1 MNQQPQALTVFNFQE
16 QETRITLIDGNPW
29 WLAID
34 VCTILDHSDVSMAVS
49 RLDEDEKLIQAMF
62 VSGQS
67 RQTWLVN
74 ESGLYHLIF
83 TSRKSE
89 AETFRRW
96 VTHEVLPAIRKTG
109 RYILPGQEQIEALAE
124 ITEMR
129 KELTRLRR
137 VFISDK
143 PYRVSSPR
151 EQLSLSDN
159 IIRLIR
165 RFAGRGKEAPTL
177 RQFGQ
182 YLKNVDASTLKSTLN
197 EMVAQGLIHEDSTY
211 KRTRYELI

>member
-109 RYILPGQEQIEALAE
+109 RYILPAGI
-124 ITEMR
+124 
-129 KELTRLRR
+129 
-137 VFISDK
+137 ISQRAIK
-143 PYRVSSPR
+143 
-151 EQLSLSDN
+151 
-159 IIRLIR
+159 LI
-165 RFAGRGKEAPTL
+165 
-177 RQFGQ
+177 
-182 YLKNVDASTLKSTLN
+182 
-197 EMVAQGLIHEDSTY
+197 
-211 KRTRYELI
+211 